1 MHLSVFF
8 FQKLYY
14 FVSGCLLCS
23 SVIGLDLDSH
33 SHSRG
38 CCQMSPQM
46 TWVFLF
52 LVSTA
57 GAIVIHNYYNSI
69 YKGYPSITH
78 LSIHSTFCSEAH
90 HLVVFFAWKLE
101 VLHKQVRGC
110 LISYNFQ
117 LARNCNCIYKE
128 IGGHLTS
135 CARIAAPIDL
145 NGIILNDDS
154 LSQSVRKV

>member
-1 MHLSVFF
+1 M
-8 FQKLYY
+8 
-14 FVSGCLLCS
+14 
-23 SVIGLDLDSH
+23 
-33 SHSRG
+33 
-38 CCQMSPQM
+38 
-46 TWVFLF
+46 
-52 LVSTA
+52 
-57 GAIVIHNYYNSI
+57 
-69 YKGYPSITH
+69 
-78 LSIHSTFCSEAH
+78 
-90 HLVVFFAWKLE
+90 VFFAWKLE

-117 LARNCNCIYKE
+117 LARNRIYKE